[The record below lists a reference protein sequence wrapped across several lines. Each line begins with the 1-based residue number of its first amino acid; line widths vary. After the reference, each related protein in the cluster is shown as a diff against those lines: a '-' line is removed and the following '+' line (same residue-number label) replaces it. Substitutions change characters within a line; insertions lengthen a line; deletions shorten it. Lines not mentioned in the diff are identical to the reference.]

1 MKKLTRERVVPI
13 ISASISWLILGTTGS
28 GLPSLP
34 KFVMLVAS
42 VTLATPPDSVE
53 MDANDPRL
61 RLLKTTSMMNMI
73 KKYKEG
79 MDKLSP
85 VVRKKLA
92 DLMEKYPNFTVGQLK
107 QIKVPVLVVVGDRD
121 AINIDHCY
129 RVERTSSR
137 AGVSPAEVQ
146 RLSRRTVTPTTRCCW
161 QALTGGVPERTRDPS
176 LSKAMIHATGG
187 SVTSRIGVYALLC
200 AV

>member
-1 MKKLTRERVVPI
+1 
-13 ISASISWLILGTTGS
+13 
-28 GLPSLP
+28 
-34 KFVMLVAS
+34 
-42 VTLATPPDSVE
+42 
-53 MDANDPRL
+53 
-61 RLLKTTSMMNMI
+61 MMNMI

-146 RLSRRTVTPTTRCCW
+146 RLSRRTVTPTIDLAT
-161 QALTGGVPERTRDPS
+161 VPNRVHGRNS
-176 LSKAMIHATGG
+176 IVVLF
-187 SVTSRIGVYALLC
+187 LC
-200 AV
+200 RGTTVLMLY